1 MPDAGR
7 LFSTLLL
14 DIVNRTVPVPVL
26 RIKSGSCFPVA
37 MLLVCFLAGA
47 VHAADD
53 PRAAHTEKLEL
64 LRERISELKKELVS
78 MRGQRDAMQEALENA
93 EKEIGVVTATLRG
106 LDNEADQARRSMQDL
121 QRKFDAEQKNLE
133 RTRVILERELQI
145 AYMAGKQEQ
154 IKLLLN
160 QEDPA
165 ALARLMVF
173 HQYFMRAR
181 TRAMHDIRA
190 TLERLAGI
198 EQKQALKREEIQG
211 LIGQQQKKSSQLL
224 VQQDK
229 RREVLALLQDR
240 LSSKTDQLVALEEDE
255 QRLQK
260 LVQSLQQAIR
270 DIPLVADEYA
280 SLPSLKGKLGWP
292 VAGYMTMYYGE
303 QHAYGKLRSRG
314 VHIASTPGADVHVIA
329 RGRVVFADWLR
340 GFGLLLI
347 VDHGDNYMSLYGQNS
362 SLYKEVGEWV
372 ARDEVVAA
380 AGSSGGRVQAGLYLE
395 LRKDGRPIDPG
406 GWFHGTP
413 RALTAADRASH

>member
-1 MPDAGR
+1 
-7 LFSTLLL
+7 
-14 DIVNRTVPVPVL
+14 
-26 RIKSGSCFPVA
+26 
-37 MLLVCFLAGA
+37 MLVVFFLAGA

-53 PRAAHTEKLEL
+53 DGAAHTEKLEL
-64 LRERISELKKELVS
+64 LRERISELKNELVS
-78 MRGQRDAMQEALENA
+78 MRGQRDAMQEELENA

-106 LDNEADQARRSMQDL
+106 LDNEAEQARRSMQEL

-133 RTRVILERELQI
+133 KTRVILERELQI
-145 AYMAGKQEQ
+145 AYMTGKQEQ

-165 ALARLMVF
+165 ALARLMVY
-173 HQYFMRAR
+173 HEYFMRAR
-181 TRAMHDIRA
+181 TRAMQEIRA

-198 EQKQALKREEIQG
+198 EQQQAVKREEIQG

-224 VQQDK
+224 AQQDR

-255 QRLQK
+255 QRLQN

-270 DIPLVADEYA
+270 DIPLVADENA

-292 VAGYMTMYYGE
+292 VPGLITVHYGE
-303 QHAYGKLRSRG
+303 QHAFGKLHSRG
-314 VHIASTPGADVHVIA
+314 VHIATIPGADVHVIA
-329 RGRVVFADWLR
+329 RGRVIFADWLR

-380 AGSSGGRVQAGLYLE
+380 AGSSGGRDQAGLYLE
-395 LRKDGRPIDPG
+395 LRKDGRPFDPG
-406 GWFHGTP
+406 GWLHSTP
-413 RALTAADRASH
+413 RSLSAADRESRR